1 MSNTFLWEKF
11 MIEFLDKLKD
21 LVIKTK
27 EKLSEPV
34 SAPRRK
40 VILVGVGILIVIGI
54 ALVI

>member
-1 MSNTFLWEKF
+1 MVEKF

-21 LVIKTK
+21 LVIRTK

>member
-1 MSNTFLWEKF
+1 MVEKL

-21 LVIKTK
+21 LVIRTK
-27 EKLSEPV
+27 NKLSEPV

-54 ALVI
+54 ALNI

>member
-1 MSNTFLWEKF
+1 MVEKLMIKFLV
-11 MIEFLDKLKD
+11 KLKD
-21 LVIKTK
+21 LVIRTK

-54 ALVI
+54 ALNI

>member
-1 MSNTFLWEKF
+1 
-11 MIEFLDKLKD
+11 MIEFLEKLQSLIMSAKN
-21 LVIKTK
+21 
-27 EKLSEPV
+27 KLSEPV

>member
-1 MSNTFLWEKF
+1 
-11 MIEFLDKLKD
+11 MIKFLDKLKD

-40 VILVGVGILIVIGI
+40 VILIGVGILIVIGI
-54 ALVI
+54 TLVI